1 MRNADL
7 TKGRTVLALCL
18 SVYLILH
25 LPLVDADPPVRIG
38 VVRLDNGT
46 FVDEGYKSFD
56 ARNEALFGSVRWSP
70 ADEYGGNWSEA
81 SPLNTG
87 LTRATFA
94 LAGVSLSA
102 IRIVNLIFA
111 LGCAVLFW
119 VMLGRRFGANVA
131 LVGTLLLLLH
141 PLFQVFGRLALLET
155 KLLFFC
161 LLAVVS
167 VPERLALDRGT
178 VRRWALVLVG
188 LVGSYLTKES
198 AVVFA
203 GSFVFGLFAWAV
215 AERVHRPA
223 VLRTIAG
230 AVLVA
235 GLAGL
240 GGLAW
245 MCPDPE
251 SCGFLSNRA
260 IEPPLVAFADFFS
273 GDVFMMN
280 PAVGALAVLGSVSLF
295 RRTLGSEGTHREDL
309 IVFSWFLLPTLF
321 FSAVNYQPERYFLFA
336 LPPMLWLALEG
347 LVSLKPLALWL
358 FGPDRPLWAVPV
370 LVVATFFAT
379 VNFAPNVLA
388 GVRIGSD
395 AGVDADTLVSA
406 RYGLPLLAVL
416 LIGAIVLHVS
426 GERIRSWAR
435 RAFVPVLMGLALLG
449 TGIGVA
455 PLARWALSPSH
466 DLNAAAE
473 RIASLGEATVLVGDW
488 APQLGLTTDVRTIYS
503 NWNEGMQEVLNIT
516 TLDELGATHVVIVD
530 VINEGYARRLDA
542 EYPGARS
549 SEPVL
554 RFEYAEQGVSIYEF
568 RPAGGTGP

>member
-1 MRNADL
+1 MIYADL
-7 TKGRTVLALCL
+7 MKGRTAFALCL
-18 SVYLILH
+18 AVFFALH
-25 LPLVDADPPVRIG
+25 LPLIDADPPARVG

-70 ADEYGGNWSEA
+70 ADEYGGNWSEG
-81 SPLNTG
+81 SPLNTR

-94 LAGVSLSA
+94 LTGVSLAA
-102 IRIVNLIFA
+102 IRVVNLIFA

-119 VMLGRRFGANVA
+119 VMLRRRFGPNAA

-178 VRRWALVLVG
+178 VRRWALVAVG
-188 LVGSYLTKES
+188 LAGSYLTKES

-203 GSFVFGLFAWAV
+203 GSFAFGLYAWTV

-223 VLRTIAG
+223 MLGAIAG
-230 AVLVA
+230 TVLVA

-240 GGLAW
+240 SGLAW
-245 MCPDPE
+245 MCPSPD
-251 SCGFLSNRA
+251 SCGFMSNRA
-260 IEPPLVAFADFFS
+260 IEPPFVAFTDFFS

-321 FSAVNYQPERYFLFA
+321 FSAVTYQPERYFLFA

-347 LVSLKPLALWL
+347 LVNAKSLALWL
-358 FGPDRPLWAVPV
+358 FGPMRSPWAVPV
-370 LVVATFFAT
+370 LVAANFFAI
-379 VNFAPNVLA
+379 VNFAPSLLA
-388 GVRIGSD
+388 QVRIGGDRGIGAD
-395 AGVDADTLVSA
+395 ALVSA
-406 RYGLPLLAVL
+406 RYGLLLLAGVL
-416 LIGAIVLHVS
+416 IATMVLHVS
-426 GERIRSWAR
+426 GERVRALAR
-435 RAFVPVLMGLALLG
+435 RAFVPVLIGLALIG
-449 TGIGVA
+449 TGIGLA
-455 PLARWALSPSH
+455 PLAAWALNPRR

-473 RIASLGEATVLVGDW
+473 RIASLGDATVLVGDW
-488 APQLGLTTDVRTIYS
+488 APQLGLPTEVRTLYS
-503 NWNEGMQEVLNIT
+503 NWNEGMREELNIT
-516 TLDELGATHVVIVD
+516 TLDEVGATHVVIVD
-530 VINEGYARRLDA
+530 IINEGYARRLDV
-542 EYPGARS
+542 EYPGARA

-568 RPAGGTGP
+568 RPVGEPRP